1 MKIKLSKRLQINA
14 DMVPHG
20 ARVADIGCDHGYL
33 GIYLLQNELA
43 EFVVASD
50 LNKMP
55 LESAKENAA
64 QYGVADKI
72 AFVCANGL
80 DGIDPE
86 AVDAIVIGGIGG
98 DLMRGILERAPWVR
112 NPKYTLIL
120 QPQSGA
126 KDFRQWLFT
135 EGFSVL
141 QEEPSVEENHI
152 YFTMQLRYTGERFFA
167 TPGQLY
173 VTPQMLQSK
182 SEDLPLYMDHVLRS
196 LRRSIEGLEKSANP
210 GEKLDF
216 FLAAEKEILEMR
228 DKRGESA

>member
-1 MKIKLSKRLQINA
+1 MKIKLSKRLQMNA
-14 DMVPHG
+14 DMVPRG

-43 EFVVASD
+43 DFVVASD

-64 QYGVADKI
+64 QYGVADRM

-80 DGIDPE
+80 KGVGADD
-86 AVDAIVIGGIGG
+86 VDTIVIGGMGG
-98 DLMRGILERAPWVR
+98 DLMRNILEDAPWVR
-112 NPKYTLIL
+112 SERYTLIL

-126 KDFRQWLFT
+126 KDFRNWLFS
-135 EGFSVL
+135 EGFGL
-141 QEEPSVEENHI
+141 QQEEPSIEDGHV
-152 YFTMQLRYTGERFFA
+152 YFTMKLRYTGERFSA

-173 VTPQMLQSK
+173 VTPQMLN
-182 SEDLPLYMDHVLRS
+182 SESAELPAYIDHVLSS
-196 LRRSIEGLEKSANP
+196 LHRSIEGLRKAENP

-216 FLAAEKEILEMR
+216 FLTAEREIKEMR
-228 DKRGESA
+228 DTLGKGQ